1 MLMAKLSK
9 LGFRTLVL
17 AKKGR
22 TFSLQ
27 YSGLGLTGSMGYQL
41 ASLTAVTNF
50 YISNNN
56 LGNQIPYQL
65 PPNCTQ
71 LNLAGNGFTSGIP
84 YSIS

>member
-1 MLMAKLSK
+1 MGR
-9 LGFRTLVL
+9 GFYSCCRKYKRQDLE
-17 AKKGR
+17 ASR

-27 YSGLGLTGSMGYQL
+27 CSGLGLTGSMGYQL

-71 LNLAGNGFTSGIP
+71 LNLAGNGFTGGIP